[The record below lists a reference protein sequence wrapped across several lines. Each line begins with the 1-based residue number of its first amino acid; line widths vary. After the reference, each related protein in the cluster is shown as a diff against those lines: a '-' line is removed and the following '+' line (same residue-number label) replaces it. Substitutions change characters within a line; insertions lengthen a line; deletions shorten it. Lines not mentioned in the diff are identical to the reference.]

1 MNNLIAAYTRL
12 TSHVYQSW
20 YAIPIRVIVGY
31 GFMEHGYAKI
41 MHGPES
47 FTTILHALGMPAPGL
62 LAWATILVE
71 LFGGLAV
78 FLGAFIPIVSIP
90 MAIVLFVAIFTV
102 HLPNGF
108 SSIKLLSV
116 DAAGAH
122 FGQPGYE
129 TDLLYFAGLLALVL
143 GGSGPL
149 AFDNIILRRSS
160 KATKTKSV
168 LGGCIMALLAVA
180 SGAAYA
186 QMKTTEIAA
195 AENAGRVDDAE
206 GNLRVPADYRTAYQF
221 LGSWAVAADQGQ
233 GSKEIHVVYASPGT
247 IAAYRKDG
255 WFPDG
260 SVLVK
265 EVSEA
270 TTGAMTTGD
279 VSHANILKG
288 WFVMMKD
295 SKNSHPDNKLWGDGW
310 GWSWFDAAAPS
321 KTTSTNYKVDCQT
334 CHVPARA
341 SDWIYVQGY
350 PALKQ

>member
-1 MNNLIAAYTRL
+1 MEKRTAIKIINAA
-12 TSHVYQSW
+12 
-20 YAIPIRVIVGY
+20 
-31 GFMEHGYAKI
+31 
-41 MHGPES
+41 
-47 FTTILHALGMPAPGL
+47 GL
-62 LAWATILVE
+62 MSL
-71 LFGGLAV
+71 
-78 FLGAFIPIVSIP
+78 
-90 MAIVLFVAIFTV
+90 VLFAVCWQPSVTAATNGPRTETV
-102 HLPNGF
+102 
-108 SSIKLLSV
+108 V
-116 DAAGAH
+116 DA
-122 FGQPGYE
+122 
-129 TDLLYFAGLLALVL
+129 
-143 GGSGPL
+143 
-149 AFDNIILRRSS
+149 N
-160 KATKTKSV
+160 
-168 LGGCIMALLAVA
+168 
-180 SGAAYA
+180 
-186 QMKTTEIAA
+186 
-195 AENAGRVDDAE
+195 

-279 VSHANILKG
+279 VSHAKILKG